1 MARELSA
8 ALTTERIGEIADR
21 YIREN
26 FNARARLLLPDER
39 PAGPD
44 VEDPGAQPPGGA
56 RTGPTAGALRLSLRA
71 PMRVRGV
78 LSVEPDE
85 GALAP
90 DADQRRLLETFAALI
105 AISLERVHY
114 ISVAREAEV
123 ETASERLRNSLLGAL
138 SHDLRTPL
146 TAMVGLADALSLA
159 DPPLGPEQAELAHAI
174 RDEALRTS
182 ALVNNLLDMA
192 RLQSG
197 PVRLRRE
204 WQPLE
209 DVVGAALQASARQLA
224 GHRLRLD
231 LPLDLP
237 LVNVDAVLM
246 ERALCNLFENAAK
259 YTPPGSA
266 IGIVARPLDDWIEVV
281 VADDGPGLPPGR
293 EHELFAKFTRGRS
306 ESTIPGV
313 GLGLAIVQ
321 AIVEAHGG
329 RVRAENREGG
339 GSRFVLEL
347 PRGEPPELPDRDA

>member
-1 MARELSA
+1 
-8 ALTTERIGEIADR
+8 
-21 YIREN
+21 
-26 FNARARLLLPDER
+26 
-39 PAGPD
+39 
-44 VEDPGAQPPGGA
+44 
-56 RTGPTAGALRLSLRA
+56 
-71 PMRVRGV
+71 
-78 LSVEPDE
+78 
-85 GALAP
+85 
-90 DADQRRLLETFAALI
+90 
-105 AISLERVHY
+105 
-114 ISVAREAEV
+114 
-123 ETASERLRNSLLGAL
+123 
-138 SHDLRTPL
+138 
-146 TAMVGLADALSLA
+146 
-159 DPPLGPEQAELAHAI
+159 
-174 RDEALRTS
+174 
-182 ALVNNLLDMA
+182 VNNLLDMA